1 MGGGSGVAPGG
12 VQATAITEDAT
23 NGKLVYDPSH
33 PDADAQ
39 GYVRMPNVDTVTEM
53 VDLID
58 AQRAY
63 EANVTAMSASK
74 QMFAKTLE
82 ILRYD
87 HRSDLRRFWRRVAD
101 RSRSR
106 PLPGRRLRLGLR
118 LVLGD
123 SISARPSH
131 PDRRRAGRAGLATGQ
146 ADDPTAVVM
155 AVERAQLSM
164 QLASQIRNKAVEAA
178 QDHLPTQV

>member
-1 MGGGSGVAPGG
+1 MSMFGGMEISASALTAQRLRMNVTAENLANAETTKTADGTPYRRKEVTLQSVANGGFGAQLSKAMGGGSGVAPGG

-23 NGKLVYDPSH
+23 GGKLVYDPGH

-82 ILRYD
+82 ILR
-87 HRSDLRRFWRRVAD
+87 
-101 RSRSR
+101 
-106 PLPGRRLRLGLR
+106 
-118 LVLGD
+118 
-123 SISARPSH
+123 
-131 PDRRRAGRAGLATGQ
+131 
-146 ADDPTAVVM
+146 
-155 AVERAQLSM
+155 
-164 QLASQIRNKAVEAA
+164 
-178 QDHLPTQV
+178 